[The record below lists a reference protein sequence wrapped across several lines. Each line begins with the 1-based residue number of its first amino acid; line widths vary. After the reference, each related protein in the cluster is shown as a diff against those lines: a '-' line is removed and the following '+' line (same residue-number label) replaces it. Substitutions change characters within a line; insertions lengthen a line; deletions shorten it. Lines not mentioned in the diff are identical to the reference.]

1 MQDSNQFITLLDYLL
16 LPFYLGIIYLIAI
29 KIRDSRYPP
38 GHKWRPYFLPGL
50 TAKISGAIF
59 IGLIYQYYYG
69 GGGDT
74 VNYFRHAEV
83 INWSFSESFNKWL
96 NLILHIPKW
105 YDPAYYGKYISQ
117 MTWYYEGPTE
127 YIVCCIIAF
136 LGIFTF
142 TTYLPTAVLLGTLA
156 FTGMWALFRT
166 FATQYP
172 LYTKQIAICVLYIP
186 STVMWGSG
194 IFKDT
199 VCMFGL
205 GWLTYGVFR
214 LIINRDF
221 SFGAIAL
228 TIASFYLI
236 VSIKVYIVMA
246 FLPALLLWVMFSYSQ
261 KIRSAFGRFLL
272 KLLVVGGAAGGFLAI
287 TAQFASSLGKY
298 SLENVAQTSY
308 VTSTYIASVSDEG
321 SAYDLGA
328 MDPSFG
334 GMIKKFPQAV
344 VVSLFRPYI
353 WETRK
358 VMQMLNALEA
368 AMFLWVTIKVL
379 LTIGP
384 RRTWR
389 TISADPTIQFC
400 LIFAI
405 IFAFAV
411 GISSGN
417 FGALS
422 RYRIPALPF
431 YGIAMMLIFYKNNS
445 LDKNIFSLRLRG

>member
-1 MQDSNQFITLLDYLL
+1 
-16 LPFYLGIIYLIAI
+16 
-29 KIRDSRYPP
+29 
-38 GHKWRPYFLPGL
+38 
-50 TAKISGAIF
+50 
-59 IGLIYQYYYG
+59 
-69 GGGDT
+69 
-74 VNYFRHAEV
+74 
-83 INWSFSESFNKWL
+83 
-96 NLILHIPKW
+96 
-105 YDPAYYGKYISQ
+105 
-117 MTWYYEGPTE
+117 
-127 YIVCCIIAF
+127 
-136 LGIFTF
+136 
-142 TTYLPTAVLLGTLA
+142 
-156 FTGMWALFRT
+156 
-166 FATQYP
+166 
-172 LYTKQIAICVLYIP
+172 
-186 STVMWGSG
+186 
-194 IFKDT
+194 
-199 VCMFGL
+199 MFGL

-228 TIASFYLI
+228 TVTSFYLI
-236 VSIKVYIVMA
+236 VSIKVYIIMA

-287 TAQFASSLGKY
+287 TTQFASSLGKY

-321 SAYDLGA
+321 SAYDLGT

-334 GMIKKFPQAV
+334 GMLKKFPQAV